1 MRSPFSSS
9 GQLLAASRRRGV
21 SVLLLVALAGGCG
34 PPQPVASV
42 WVTTGD
48 QRKLLSHEPDVA
60 LSTKTPAALP
70 TISVDDTAMYQEMV
84 GFGAAIT
91 DAAAMNINRLA
102 PDAREALLRELF
114 DPDSGIGLSF
124 TRLTI
129 GASDFS
135 PRQYSFDDMPPGQRD
150 PTLAR
155 FSIEPNRADV
165 LPTVQRALAINPQL
179 KIMASP
185 WSAPGWMK
193 TSGSLIKGTLWPN
206 AYGLFAK
213 YLLRYVQAYDS
224 LGVPIY
230 ALTVQNEPHFEP
242 TNYPGMRLDP
252 SDRARLI
259 GKNLGPLFER
269 QRIPTLILDWDH
281 NWDEPASPLRVLRDS
296 VARRY
301 IAGVAWHCYNGDVTA
316 QSQVHDSFPAKDAY
330 FTECSGGDWA
340 PSFGDNLVWNV
351 RNLII
356 GSTRNW
362 ARGVLLW
369 NLALDEL
376 HGPYTGGCT
385 NCRGVV
391 TINSLSGTVTRNVE
405 YYALAHASRF
415 VRPGARRID
424 SSTGVDGLE
433 SVAFRNP
440 DTSTVLIVVNT
451 ATGERRFAV
460 RWAGKHFEYGLPAG
474 AVATFTLAPLLA
486 RRPRG

>member
-1 MRSPFSSS
+1 MSRTRLS
-9 GQLLAASRRRGV
+9 LLGLV
-21 SVLLLVALAGGCG
+21 VALASGCG
-34 PPQPVASV
+34 PRPSAEV

-48 QRKLLSHEPDVA
+48 QHKLLSHEPDVA
-60 LSTKTPAALP
+60 FTTADTAGHP
-70 TISVDDTAMYQEMV
+70 TIVVDDATTYQEMI

-91 DAAAMNINRLA
+91 DASAVNINRLP
-102 PDAREALLRELF
+102 PDRREALLRELF
-114 DPDSGIGLSF
+114 DPDSGIGVSF

-135 PRQYSFDDMPPGQRD
+135 THQYSFDDVPPGQRD
-150 PTLAR
+150 PAVAR

-165 LPTVQRALAINPQL
+165 LPVVQSALAINPRL

-185 WSAPGWMK
+185 WSAPAWMK
-193 TSGSLIKGTLWPN
+193 TSGKLIGGTLWPN
-206 AYGLFAK
+206 AYGPFAQ
-213 YLLRYVQAYDS
+213 YLLRYVQTYDS

-252 SDRARLI
+252 ADRALFI
-259 GKNLGPLFER
+259 GHHLGPLF
-269 QRIPTLILDWDH
+269 QRKGISTLILDWDH
-281 NWDEPASPLRVLRDS
+281 NWDDPDSPLRVLGDS

-301 IAGVAWHCYNGDVTA
+301 IGGVAWHCYNGDVAA
-316 QSQVHDSFPAKDAY
+316 QTKVHDAYPAVDTY
-330 FTECSGGDWA
+330 FTECSGGDWSPA
-340 PSFGDNLVWNV
+340 FADNLVWNV
-351 RNLII
+351 RTLII
-356 GSTRNW
+356 GATRNW

-376 HGPYTGGCT
+376 HGPYTGGCG

-415 VRPGARRID
+415 VRPGARRIG
-424 SSTGVDGLE
+424 STSGVAELE

-440 DTSTVLIVVNT
+440 DGSTVLIVVNT
-451 ATGERRFAV
+451 GAQDRRFAV
-460 RWAGKHFEYGLPAG
+460 RWAGKTLVYVLPAG
-474 AVATFTLAPLLA
+474 AVATLRWLSAK
-486 RRPRG
+486 

>member
-1 MRSPFSSS
+1 V
-9 GQLLAASRRRGV
+9 LLALAS
-21 SVLLLVALAGGCG
+21 ACG
-34 PPQPVASV
+34 PPQPGAAV

-48 QRKLLSHEPDVA
+48 QRKLLQHEPDVA
-60 LSTKTPAALP
+60 FSKRSPAALP
-70 TISVDDTAMYQEMV
+70 TIVVDDTALYQEMV

-91 DAAAMNINRLA
+91 DAAALNINRL
-102 PDAREALLRELF
+102 PPERREALLRDLF

-135 PRQYSFDDMPPGQRD
+135 THQYSLDDMRPGQRD
-150 PTLAR
+150 PGLTR

-165 LPTVQRALAINPQL
+165 LPVVQRALAINPQL

-193 TSGSLIKGTLWPN
+193 TSGSLLKGTLWPN

-213 YLLRYVQAYDS
+213 YLARYVDAYDS

-242 TNYPGMRLDP
+242 ANYPGMRLDP
-252 SDRARLI
+252 PDRARFI
-259 GKNLGPLFER
+259 GHDLGPLLAR
-269 QRIPTLILDWDH
+269 RPKAPLILDWDH
-281 NWDEPASPLRVLRDS
+281 NWDEPTSPLRVLGDS

-301 IAGVAWHCYNGDVTA
+301 IAGVAWHCYNGDVSA
-316 QSQVHDSFPAKDAY
+316 QGQVHDSFPAKDAY
-330 FTECSGGDWA
+330 FTECSGGDWSPKFA
-340 PSFGDNLVWNV
+340 DNLVWNV
-351 RNLII
+351 RTLII
-356 GSTRNW
+356 GATRNW

-376 HGPYTGGCT
+376 HGPYIGGCG

-391 TINSLSGTVTRNVE
+391 TINSLSGAVTRNVE

-415 VRPGARRID
+415 VRPGARRIG
-424 SSTGVDGLE
+424 STSGVAGLE
-433 SVAFRNP
+433 DVAFRNP
-440 DTSTVLIVVNT
+440 DSSTVLIVVNT
-451 ATGERRFAV
+451 AAEERRFVV
-460 RWAGKHFEYGLPAG
+460 RSGVRSLVYALPAG
-474 AVATFTLAPLLA
+474 AVATLHWLSA
-486 RRPRG
+486 R

>member
-1 MRSPFSSS
+1 M
-9 GQLLAASRRRGV
+9 LAASRGV
-21 SVLLLVALAGGCG
+21 SVLLLVALASACG

-48 QRKLLSHEPDVA
+48 QRKLLSHEPDVTFSSGA
-60 LSTKTPAALP
+60 SGTLP
-70 TISVDDTAMYQEMV
+70 TIAIDDTAMYQEMV

-91 DAAAMNINRLA
+91 DAAAININRL
-102 PDAREALLRELF
+102 DAGPREALLRDLF

-150 PTLAR
+150 PKVTR

-165 LPTVQRALAINPQL
+165 LPIVQRALAINPQL
-179 KIMASP
+179 KVMASP

-206 AYGLFAK
+206 AYGPFAQ
-213 YLLRYVQAYDS
+213 YLLRYVQTYDS

-252 SDRARLI
+252 SDRARFI

-269 QRIPTLILDWDH
+269 QRISTLILDWDH
-281 NWDEPASPLRVLRDS
+281 NWDEPASPLRVLGDS

-301 IAGVAWHCYNGDVTA
+301 IAGVAWHCYNGDVSA
-316 QSQVHDSFPAKDAY
+316 QSQVHDSFPGKDAY

-340 PSFGDNLVWNV
+340 PSFADNLVWNV
-351 RNLII
+351 RTLII
-356 GSTRNW
+356 GATRNW

-369 NLALDEL
+369 NVALDEL

-391 TINSLSGTVTRNVE
+391 TINSLSGAVTRNVE

-415 VRPGARRID
+415 VRPGARRIE
-424 SSTGVDGLE
+424 STSGVAGLE

-440 DTSTVLIVVNT
+440 DSSMALIVVNT
-451 ATGERRFAV
+451 APEERRFAV
-460 RWAGKHFEYGLPAG
+460 RWAGKHFAYVLPAG
-474 AVATFTLAPLLA
+474 AVATFTLGPLRE
-486 RRPRG
+486 RRPPG

>member
-1 MRSPFSSS
+1 
-9 GQLLAASRRRGV
+9 LLAASRGGGV
-21 SVLLLVALAGGCG
+21 SVLLLVALASACGRGG
-34 PPQPVASV
+34 PLARV

-48 QRKLLSHEPDVA
+48 QRKLLSHEPDVSF
-60 LSTKTPAALP
+60 STRTPAALP
-70 TISVDDTAMYQEMV
+70 TITVDDTVLYQEMV

-91 DAAAMNINRLA
+91 DAAAININRLD
-102 PDAREALLRELF
+102 PERREALLRDLF

-135 PRQYSFDDMPPGQRD
+135 SRHYSFDDVPPGQRD

-165 LPTVQRALAINPQL
+165 LPVVQRALAINPHL
-179 KIMASP
+179 KVMASP

-193 TSGSLIKGTLWPN
+193 TSGRLTGGTLWPN
-206 AYGLFAK
+206 AYGLFAQ

-230 ALTVQNEPHFEP
+230 ALTVQNEPRFEP

-252 SDRARLI
+252 PDRALLV
-259 GKNLGPLFER
+259 GKYLGPLFER
-269 QRIPTLILDWDH
+269 KQISTLILDWDH
-281 NWDEPASPLRVLRDS
+281 NWDDPDSPIRVLGDS

-301 IAGVAWHCYNGDVTA
+301 IAGVAWHCYNGDVSA
-316 QSQVHDSFPAKDAY
+316 QGQVHDSFPTKDAY

-340 PSFGDNLVWNV
+340 PKFGDNLVWDV

-376 HGPYTGGCT
+376 HGPFTGGCG

-391 TINSLSGTVTRNVE
+391 TINSLSGAVTRNVE

-415 VRPGARRID
+415 VRPGARRIG
-424 SSTGVDGLE
+424 STSGVAGLE

-440 DTSTVLIVVNT
+440 DSSMVLIVVNT
-451 ATGERRFAV
+451 GAEERRFAV
-460 RWAGKHFEYGLPAG
+460 RWAGEGFVYALPAG
-474 AVATFTLAPLLA
+474 AVATFTVGPRPA
-486 RRPRG
+486 RPPPG

>member
-1 MRSPFSSS
+1 VRASITSVAL
-9 GQLLAASRRRGV
+9 LLALASACGRG
-21 SVLLLVALAGGCG
+21 SG
-34 PPQPVASV
+34 PVAGV
-42 WVTTGD
+42 WLTTGD
-48 QRKLLSHEPDVA
+48 QRRLLSREADVA
-60 LSTKTPAALP
+60 FTRRNTAGGGLP
-70 TISVDDTAMYQEMV
+70 TISVDDTAMFQEMV

-91 DAAAMNINRLA
+91 DAAALNINRLA

-135 PRQYSFDDMPPGQRD
+135 PRQYSLDDVPPGQRD
-150 PTLAR
+150 PGLAR

-165 LPTVQRALAINPQL
+165 LPIVQRALAINPQL

-193 TSGSLIKGTLWPN
+193 TSGSLVRGTLWPN
-206 AYGLFAK
+206 AYGIFAN
-213 YLLRYVQAYDS
+213 YLLRYVEAYDS

-242 TNYPGMRLDP
+242 TNYPGMRLEP
-252 SDRARLI
+252 PDRARFI
-259 GKNLGPLFER
+259 GQNLGPLFAR
-269 QRIPTLILDWDH
+269 HQTATLILEWDH
-281 NWDEPASPLRVLRDS
+281 NWDEPNSPLRVLGDS

-301 IAGVAWHCYNGDVTA
+301 IAGVAWHCYAGDVSA
-316 QSQVHDSFPAKDAY
+316 QSQVHDSFPTKDAY

-340 PSFGDNLVWNV
+340 PDFAGSLQWNV
-351 RNLII
+351 RTLII
-356 GSTRNW
+356 GATRNW

-376 HGPYTGGCT
+376 HGPYNGGCT

-391 TINSLSGTVTRNVE
+391 TINSLSGSVTRNVE
-405 YYALAHASRF
+405 YYALGHASRF
-415 VRPGARRID
+415 VRPGARRIG
-424 SSTGVDGLE
+424 STSGVAGLE

-440 DTSTVLIVVNT
+440 DSSRVLIVVNT
-451 ATGERRFAV
+451 DAADRRFAV
-460 RWAGKHFEYGLPAG
+460 RWAGKTLEYLLPAG
-474 AVATFTLAPLLA
+474 AVATLRWP
-486 RRPRG
+486 G